1 MWVWDLNLGPLRSL
15 NRQSLYVLVVTFDKM
30 RQVTSLKKK
39 KTHSLT
45 VFKYL
50 FKFKN
55 NLHGT
60 NDFMLTTYCICRKKY
75 IALKENV
82 T

>member
-1 MWVWDLNLGPLRSL
+1 M
-15 NRQSLYVLVVTFDKM
+15 KE
-30 RQVTSLKKK
+30 TSLKKK
-39 KTHSLT
+39 KTHSFM

-82 T
+82 TQEILAHERLTTIYFKGN

>member
-1 MWVWDLNLGPLRSL
+1 MI
-15 NRQSLYVLVVTFDKM
+15 
-30 RQVTSLKKK
+30 
-39 KTHSLT
+39 
-45 VFKYL
+45 FKYL

-55 NLHGT
+55 NFHGT
-60 NDFMLTTYCICRKKY
+60 NDFMLTTYGIGRKKY

>member
-1 MWVWDLNLGPLRSL
+1 M
-15 NRQSLYVLVVTFDKM
+15 
-30 RQVTSLKKK
+30 
-39 KTHSLT
+39 

-55 NLHGT
+55 NFHGT
-60 NDFMLTTYCICRKKY
+60 NDFMLTTYRICRKKY